1 MNADILPHMA
11 RALAILVSWIWGLW
25 FGGIV
30 LLFVAVQSLFNT
42 FQDRRDVFA
51 EGAAGIF
58 RWFNRYQV
66 ALAAAA
72 LLATFA
78 WRLVGP
84 PRLKAALFTLFAI
97 ATVAACAAGAW
108 IAPKIQSLHAQGL
121 DQSPQFK
128 QVHGL
133 SMAVYL
139 VEAIALLVAGVVLLA
154 AAMSAP
160 SGAVASPT
168 PPTPRE

>member
-1 MNADILPHMA
+1 MC
-11 RALAILVSWIWGLW
+11 ILVAWIWGLW
-25 FGGIV
+25 FGGVV

-58 RWFNRYQV
+58 RWFNRYQL

-78 WRLVGP
+78 WRLVGA
-84 PRLKAALFTLFAI
+84 PRLKAALFTLFGV

-108 IAPKIQSLHAQGL
+108 IAPKIQALHAQGL

-128 QVHGL
+128 QIHGL

-139 VEAIALLVAGVVLLA
+139 AEAVALLIAGGVFVAAVMPCPA
-154 AAMSAP
+154 ATTTST
-160 SGAVASPT
+160 T
-168 PPTPRE
+168 PPPRE